1 MTRLIRSLA
10 VFLLLSSFAFAQSRD
25 ARNKF
30 EKAMRELDRR
40 NVPKAE
46 QLFRE
51 AANLAPEWIEAH
63 VQLGDVLFLQKK
75 YDAAAETYAK
85 AAALEEKQKKLAA
98 EDRRRMLD
106 QLGVSQAM
114 GRHLDQAIAT
124 YKKAIEQ
131 DPEYP
136 LFHYNLACS
145 YAEKGDLDNALPHLK
160 KSWELRDNMP
170 RGQDFPDPR
179 KDSSFKKFWN
189 NPKFQ
194 EAVENMVV

>member
-1 MTRLIRSLA
+1 
-10 VFLLLSSFAFAQSRD
+10 
-25 ARNKF
+25 
-30 EKAMRELDRR
+30 
-40 NVPKAE
+40 
-46 QLFRE
+46 
-51 AANLAPEWIEAH
+51 
-63 VQLGDVLFLQKK
+63 
-75 YDAAAETYAK
+75 
-85 AAALEEKQKKLAA
+85 LEEKQKKLAA

>member
-1 MTRLIRSLA
+1 MTKLIRSLA
-10 VFLLLSSFAFAQSRD
+10 ILLLLTSFAFAQSKD

-51 AANLAPEWIEAH
+51 ATALAPDWTEAH
-63 VQLGDVLFLQKK
+63 VQLGDVLFLQNR

-85 AAALEEKQKKLAA
+85 AAALEDKQKRLAT

-194 EAVENMVV
+194 EAVENMVI